1 MVERSG
7 ERSGLWCYANRRL
20 PSLVLWAAGSTGGLG
35 FKGERGGNADGICL
49 PSGRRRRDSVQR
61 PSGWSASISEPREL
75 ASLPVRRL
83 TLSDLRVLHYES
95 VGLWSDNVN
104 SPLQMD
110 WYWWT
115 GLKGCSCKWMQ
126 RIITNEKKRKKQRR
140 GRGESRFCQLFM
152 SPLFF
157 FRHCFSESALRTG
170 LSPDSRW
177 WFSSEWSEGPSWLIL
192 SSFKRVMD
200 WPDCLSVSMCAVV
213 SLSARPDRATD
224 RDFKRALALTL

>member
-7 ERSGLWCYANRRL
+7 ERSGLWCYANRRP

-61 PSGWSASISEPREL
+61 QSGWSASISEPREL

-140 GRGESRFCQLFM
+140 GRGESRFCQLFT
-152 SPLFF
+152 SPPFF
-157 FRHCFSESALRTG
+157 SAIVSASLRWEQAYHLTADGDLVRSDLKVPPDWFCPHSREWWIG
-170 LSPDSRW
+170 LIASRCLCVPLYHYLPGQT
-177 WFSSEWSEGPSWLIL
+177 EPLIG
-192 SSFKRVMD
+192 
-200 WPDCLSVSMCAVV
+200 
-213 SLSARPDRATD
+213 T
-224 RDFKRALALTL
+224 